1 VIECNQIFIN
11 GTWVDST
18 ATDVIEV
25 VNPATEAVIATV
37 PRGTPEDVDR
47 VVYCRVG
54 KVLTYNARGRDGRIT
69 HGGYSETVVVDE
81 EYVVRIPEVIAG
93 NEMDKAFDRLV
104 AGDVRYRFVI
114 DIQTLA
120 GEHPVLA

>member
-11 GTWVDST
+11 GTRVDST

-37 PRGTPEDVDR
+37 TRGTPEDVAR
-47 VVYCRVG
+47 AVYCRVG
-54 KVLTYNARGRDGRIT
+54 KVTYNPRGRDGRIT
-69 HGGYSETVVVDE
+69 HGGYSDTVVVDE

-93 NEMDKAFDRLV
+93 NEVDKAFDRLA